1 MILYRFD
8 LDLDKISLVMCRL
21 SMSDSRLNFAILL
34 THLLFFW
41 LRFFAWIIYCLYVIL
56 FTSLLSLEKLG
67 YLRLLLLFINSLYN
81 NFLLRLIIIWATKK
95 WLSQWSC
102 GLILFSLLL
111 VSLFLLSLLLISL
124 LLLGL
129 FLLGLLLLSLSLL
142 GLFLVGL
149 LLLSL
154 SLSGLILL
162 GLD

>member
-41 LRFFAWIIYCLYVIL
+41 KRLFALITLYLYVYL
-56 FTSLLSLEKLG
+56 FTSLPSLEKLG
-67 YLRLLLLFINSLYN
+67 YFRLPLLFINSLIN
-81 NFLLRLIIIWATKK
+81 NFLLRLMMIWATKK
-95 WLSQWSC
+95 WLSQWSN
-102 GLILFSLLL
+102 GLLL
-111 VSLFLLSLLLISL
+111 FDLLFVSLFLLSLLLISL